1 MFATQRN
8 PAHRL
13 RVAVLIGWIAC
24 CVALFTF
31 AIWLNGGVGPVHVRS
46 AAWTIAFA
54 FGANSAFCIALLC
67 VPAVEAWASADGRGL
82 RGDRS
87 GLVVA
92 AVLTAATAV
101 GVLVDLAQSS
111 LPH

>member
-13 RVAVLIGWIAC
+13 RVPVLIGWIAC
-24 CVALFTF
+24 CVALFTV

-46 AAWTIAFA
+46 AAWTIALA
-54 FGANSAFCIALLC
+54 FGANSTFCIALLC
-67 VPAVEAWASADGRGL
+67 VPAVQAWASADGGGL
-82 RGDRS
+82 GDDRS

-92 AVLTAATAV
+92 AVLTAAAAV
-101 GVLVDLAQSS
+101 GVLVDLAQGS